1 MAKVI
6 MGFVRHGDYHQLS
19 ATPSAHQPFALT
31 SEGIAQCFQQA
42 DKLSQLITKNDWQL
56 ITKLDS
62 STMLRAWQT
71 ADIFKTVI
79 NNNGLQVDC
88 YDALAER
95 SVGAV
100 ANLSVEQI
108 TKVVSND
115 PRYDDLPDN
124 WKSDSHF
131 RLPFQEAESL
141 LEAGERVAGH
151 IMQKMTEI
159 HAGDKTK
166 IKLFF
171 GHGASFRHAA
181 YHMGILDFD
190 DIAKLSMFYAEP
202 MLFERD
208 ELGQWSHIGGEWKQR
223 TVKQERL
230 D

>member
-79 NNNGLQVDC
+79 NNNGLQVDS

>member
-79 NNNGLQVDC
+79 NNNGLQVDS

-131 RLPFQEAESL
+131 RLPFQGAESL

>member
-131 RLPFQEAESL
+131 RLPFQGAESL